1 MVVNVPQTWVQLSSD
16 RAGRHLHAAEK
27 KQINRKR
34 NSSYNMRDCD
44 LLGLLLLPLLLL
56 IGLTVEG
63 DAASVKSPDKDKPF
77 PRDMEQCASR
87 CQCWYD
93 SDKPMKDLKTSKCL
107 KFCGDNYTR
116 IPCFN
121 WLKCSVRSNCT
132 ISCSST
138 TYNCISRDN
147 AIFDQPDGP
156 YAKVLIY
163 STIGV
168 VSFIGVVAVVVLII
182 FLVRRKRLSAPK

>member
-1 MVVNVPQTWVQLSSD
+1 MIASD
-16 RAGRHLHAAEK
+16 LGSVEFRSCWATFACGRK

-34 NSSYNMRDCD
+34 NSSYNMKGCD
-44 LLGLLLLPLLLL
+44 LLGLLLPLLLL
-56 IGLTVEG
+56 IVLTVEG
-63 DAASVKSPDKDKPF
+63 NAASVKAPDKDKPF

-87 CQCWYD
+87 CQCWYA
-93 SDKPMKDLKTSKCL
+93 SDKPMNDLKTSKCL

-138 TYNCISRDN
+138 TYNCISKDN
-147 AIFDQPDGP
+147 AIFDPPDGP
-156 YAKVLIY
+156 YAAVLIY

-168 VSFIGVVAVVVLII
+168 VSFISVVAVIVLII
-182 FLVRRKRLSAPK
+182 FLVRRKRLSAP